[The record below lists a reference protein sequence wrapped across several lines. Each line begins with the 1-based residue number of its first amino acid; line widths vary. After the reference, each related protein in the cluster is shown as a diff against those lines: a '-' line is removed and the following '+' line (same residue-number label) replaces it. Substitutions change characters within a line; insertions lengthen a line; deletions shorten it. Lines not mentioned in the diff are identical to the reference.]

1 MSYLPGYRKQIAAVL
16 NDSPI
21 KNTDDDQLYYSEI
34 YVDESKR
41 KAYEMKLDTKSEI
54 FVNLNGAKKDIKL
67 NIDAATGNG
76 AVENIH
82 FKTLPSV
89 VHGNG
94 PSKYTLLNSL
104 GNYLA
109 GTFDETCK
117 ICTEDNLILD
127 EENLPTISITVSILK
142 PYPFLRDFW
151 DKIGSQN
158 YPKNKINL
166 FVHSHVPTYL
176 ASDEISKNFINKY
189 EKEYLSVRFIGTDDE
204 LQHGKQIAV

>member
-1 MSYLPGYRKQIAAVL
+1 
-16 NDSPI
+16 
-21 KNTDDDQLYYSEI
+21 
-34 YVDESKR
+34 
-41 KAYEMKLDTKSEI
+41 MKLDSKSEI
-54 FVNLNGAKKDIKL
+54 FVNLNGAKNDIKL
-67 NIDAATGNG
+67 NIDAITGGG
-76 AVENIH
+76 AVENVH

-109 GTFDETCK
+109 GTFDKTCI
-117 ICTEDNLILD
+117 ICTENNLILD
-127 EENLPTISITVSILK
+127 EDNLPTISLTVSILK

-151 DKIGSQN
+151 DKISALN

-166 FVHSHVPTYL
+166 FVHCNVPTYL
-176 ASDEISKNFINKY
+176 VSDEISKNFISQN
-189 EKEYLSVRFIGTDDE
+189 EDDYLSVRFIGTQDE